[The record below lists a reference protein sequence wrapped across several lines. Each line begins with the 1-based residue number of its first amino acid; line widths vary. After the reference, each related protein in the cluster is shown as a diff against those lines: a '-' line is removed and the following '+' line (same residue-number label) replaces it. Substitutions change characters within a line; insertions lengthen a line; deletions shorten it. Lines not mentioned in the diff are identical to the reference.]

1 MGNGQATLESVKT
14 SSWWAKGIA
23 LLTIAACCLTTVL
36 AGNAPNV
43 EELKARLSSASIGD
57 RPHLCLQIAQQQ
69 LVLTDN
75 QYAAGESEKAR
86 ASLADVA
93 AFAELARDY
102 SIRARK
108 HQKQIEI
115 SVRTMVRKLGDIKH
129 AVPRDEQPEV
139 QNVIDRLER
148 VRDDLLLAMFPKG
161 KGGK

>member
-1 MGNGQATLESVKT
+1 MDNGQAMLDAGR
-14 SSWWAKGIA
+14 SSSRWAKVMAVLA
-23 LLTIAACCLTTVL
+23 LVMFCLTGASADSEATIE
-36 AGNAPNV
+36 A
-43 EELKARLSSASIGD
+43 LKARLSSASVGD

-69 LVLTDN
+69 LVLTDK
-75 QYAAGESEKAR
+75 QYAAGENEKAR

-93 AFAELARDY
+93 GFAESARDY
-102 SIRARK
+102 SIQSRK
-108 HQKQIEI
+108 HQKQTEI

-139 QNVIDRLER
+139 QNAIDRLER

>member
-1 MGNGQATLESVKT
+1 MKLLNR
-14 SSWWAKGIA
+14 WAEIVA
-23 LLTIAACCLTTVL
+23 LLAIAGCCLSTVC
-36 AGNAPNV
+36 AGNAPNT
-43 EELKARLSSASIGD
+43 EELKARLSSAPIGD
-57 RPHLCLQIAQQQ
+57 RPPLCLKIAQQQ

-75 QYAAGESEKAR
+75 QYAAGESEKAH
-86 ASLADVA
+86 ASLAEVA

-102 SIRARK
+102 SIQSRK

-129 AVPRDEQPEV
+129 AVPRDEQAEV
-139 QNVIDRLER
+139 QHAIDRLER

>member
-1 MGNGQATLESVKT
+1 MLEALT
-14 SSWWAKGIA
+14 SSKRWAKVIPLLSIA
-23 LLTIAACCLTTVL
+23 VCCVTS
-36 AGNAPNV
+36 AMADNEASV
-43 EELKARLSSASIGD
+43 EALKARLSSASIGD

-69 LVLTDN
+69 LVSTDK

-93 AFAELARDY
+93 AFAESARDY
-102 SIRARK
+102 SIQSRK
-108 HQKQIEI
+108 HQKQTEI
-115 SVRTMVRKLGDIKH
+115 SVRTMVRKLGDLKH

-139 QNVIDRLER
+139 QNAIDRLER